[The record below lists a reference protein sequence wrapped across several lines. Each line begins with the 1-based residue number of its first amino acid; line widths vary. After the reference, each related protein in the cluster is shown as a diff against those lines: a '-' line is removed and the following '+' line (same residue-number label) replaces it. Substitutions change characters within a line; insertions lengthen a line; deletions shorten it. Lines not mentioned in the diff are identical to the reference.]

1 MQIHTIHKECGH
13 FGWDNS
19 LDPVLSAK
27 PGETVEIETVD
38 ASGGQLNPKSDLASL
53 IDLDFAKINPVTGPI
68 FVEGAEPGDA
78 IAISFLEF
86 GQADWGWTALIP
98 GFGLLA
104 DEFPDPT
111 LLIWSIDTHST
122 NPALFGDC
130 GKIPLKP
137 FCGTAGLAPAAPGL
151 HSVVPPRRVGGNLDI
166 RDNCVGTTLYLPVEV
181 EGGLLSLGDTHA
193 AQGDGEVCGTAI
205 ESPMAVSIK
214 IDLIKSVNYAF
225 PRFETKGPVT
235 RNVDSKGYFA
245 ATGIGTDL
253 MQAAKDSVKGMIDWL
268 CARQG
273 ISDAEAYMLCS
284 ICGDLR
290 ISQIVDAPN
299 WTVSFYFPKQ
309 IFD

>member
-1 MQIHTIHKECGH
+1 MQSHTIHKECGH

-130 GKIPLKP
+130 GKIPLNPSWRFWTKSTCQKEFFRP
-137 FCGTAGLAPAAPGL
+137 PQPLNLGSERLNYSPWRSRSACSARKFRF
-151 HSVVPPRRVGGNLDI
+151 PPR
-166 RDNCVGTTLYLPVEV
+166 P
-181 EGGLLSLGDTHA
+181 
-193 AQGDGEVCGTAI
+193 
-205 ESPMAVSIK
+205 P
-214 IDLIKSVNYAF
+214 
-225 PRFETKGPVT
+225 
-235 RNVDSKGYFA
+235 
-245 ATGIGTDL
+245 
-253 MQAAKDSVKGMIDWL
+253 
-268 CARQG
+268 
-273 ISDAEAYMLCS
+273 
-284 ICGDLR
+284 
-290 ISQIVDAPN
+290 
-299 WTVSFYFPKQ
+299 
-309 IFD
+309 

>member
-1 MQIHTIHKECGH
+1 M
-13 FGWDNS
+13 
-19 LDPVLSAK
+19 
-27 PGETVEIETVD
+27 
-38 ASGGQLNPKSDLASL
+38 
-53 IDLDFAKINPVTGPI
+53 
-68 FVEGAEPGDA
+68 
-78 IAISFLEF
+78 
-86 GQADWGWTALIP
+86 
-98 GFGLLA
+98 
-104 DEFPDPT
+104 
-111 LLIWSIDTHST
+111 
-122 NPALFGDC
+122 
-130 GKIPLKP
+130 
-137 FCGTAGLAPAAPGL
+137 
-151 HSVVPPRRVGGNLDI
+151 
-166 RDNCVGTTLYLPVEV
+166 EV

-205 ESPMAVSIK
+205 ESPMSVSIK
-214 IDLIKSVNYAF
+214 IDLIKSANYAF

-268 CARQG
+268 CAQQG